1 MKAVI
6 IGGTSGLGRALAG
19 AFIANGWEVAVTGT
33 RDDSI
38 RDFSALHPGVT
49 VRRTDLGDIDK
60 SRRDFLELAEEP
72 GGTDAAVICAGHF
85 DWDRETDWEIEK
97 KAIEINALGCAGVLN
112 AAFRYFL
119 KKGSGRLAG
128 VSSIGAVR
136 GSGACPAYN
145 ASKAF
150 ITNYLEGLRQAAAL
164 SGADISVTTAMPAYI
179 AGKEE
184 AAARDIVEAVIK
196 KRRCVYTPARWRALA
211 AIYRNLPDF
220 LHEKMAKRHDQI
232 LKPFK

>member
-1 MKAVI
+1 MKVII
-6 IGGTSGLGRALAG
+6 IGGTSGLGLALAG
-19 AFIANGWEVAVTGT
+19 TFISSKWEVNATGT
-33 RDDSI
+33 RDGSVGAFGA
-38 RDFSALHPGVT
+38 RFPGASVSKL
-49 VRRTDLGDIDK
+49 DLSDIEK
-60 SRRDFLELAEEP
+60 SRKEFLDLAGRN
-72 GGTDAAVICAGHF
+72 GGTDAVVVCAGHF
-85 DWDRETDWEIEK
+85 DWDRGTDWEIEK

-112 AAFRYFL
+112 AAFGYFL

>member
-1 MKAVI
+1 MKVVI

-19 AFIANGWEVAVTGT
+19 VFLSHKWDAAVTGT
-33 RDDSI
+33 RDESI
-38 RDFSALHPGVT
+38 QAFSARYPGAA
-49 VRRTDLGDIDK
+49 VRKLDLSDLEK
-60 SRRDFLELAEEP
+60 SRKDFLELAETP
-72 GGTDAAVICAGHF
+72 GGTDAVVVSAGHF
-85 DWDRETDWEIEK
+85 DWDRETDWGIEK

-112 AAFRYFL
+112 AAFGYFL

-150 ITNYLEGLRQAAAL
+150 ITNYLEGLRQTAAL
-164 SGADISVTTAMPAYI
+164 SGKDISVTTVMPAYI

-184 AAARDIVEAVIK
+184 AAARDIFEAVNNK
-196 KRRCVYTPARWRALA
+196 SRCVYTPARWRFLA
-211 AIYRNLPDF
+211 ALYRNLPDL